1 MIRPRVGYGDLVRC
15 LMAYPDATEEQKGL
29 MAKACGFERKAPPP
43 TPEVEQEEPAQE
55 GEE

>member
-1 MIRPRVGYGDLVRC
+1 
-15 LMAYPDATEEQKGL
+15 MAYPDATEEQKGL